1 MIGQLSAL
9 GDPRETRAFTPSLL
23 LYPRYHVLLPELMRS
38 EAAPGELS
46 RHSASF
52 SSVGE

>member
-23 LYPRYHVLLPELMRS
+23 HPRYHVLLPELMRS

-46 RHSASF
+46 RHAASF

>member
-9 GDPRETRAFTPSLL
+9 GDPREIRAFTPSLL
-23 LYPRYHVLLPELMRS
+23 HPRYHVLLPELMRS